1 MSSQA
6 YDIAIIGGG
15 IVGLATALQLST
27 NHPGQRAVVLEKE
40 TAIASH
46 QTGHNSGVIHSGIYY
61 RPGSLKARNC
71 VEGGRALMAFC
82 DENGIEYQLCGKVIV
97 ATDEREMAALDEL
110 HRRGTANGVP
120 GLRMLGSEELR
131 EIEPYANGIRALH
144 SPNTGIID
152 FAQVA
157 AAYAS
162 RFRENGGEVLT
173 GARVM
178 SIRRADGLTYLETD
192 GGVVRARNVI
202 NCAGLYSDVIA
213 RMMGVPQDVRIV
225 PFRGEYYMLAPEA
238 EHMVNG
244 LIYPVPNPEFPFL
257 GVHFTRTVHGEVEAG
272 PNAVLAFAREGYN
285 ITRVNPKEM
294 LGTLG
299 YRGFWTM
306 SARYWKMGMM
316 ELYRSVSKGAFVR
329 SLQKLVPEIRDEH
342 LVKGNAGVR
351 AQEVERT
358 GLMTDDFHITETPN
372 AVHVRN
378 APSPGATA
386 SLAIGRDVVAAAAKA
401 FGLG

>member
-110 HRRGTANGVP
+110 LRRGTANGVP
-120 GLRMLGSEELR
+120 GLRMLGSRSCARSSRTPRHSRTPLAEHRHHRLR
-131 EIEPYANGIRALH
+131 AGGRRLRK
-144 SPNTGIID
+144 
-152 FAQVA
+152 
-157 AAYAS
+157 

-202 NCAGLYSDVIA
+202 NCAGLYSDTIA

-238 EHMVNG
+238 EQ
-244 LIYPVPNPEFPFL
+244 
-257 GVHFTRTVHGEVEAG
+257 
-272 PNAVLAFAREGYN
+272 
-285 ITRVNPKEM
+285 
-294 LGTLG
+294 
-299 YRGFWTM
+299 W
-306 SARYWKMGMM
+306 
-316 ELYRSVSKGAFVR
+316 
-329 SLQKLVPEIRDEH
+329 
-342 LVKGNAGVR
+342 
-351 AQEVERT
+351 
-358 GLMTDDFHITETPN
+358 
-372 AVHVRN
+372 
-378 APSPGATA
+378 
-386 SLAIGRDVVAAAAKA
+386 
-401 FGLG
+401 

>member
-1 MSSQA
+1 MSSPA

-15 IVGLATALQLST
+15 IIGLATALQLSLR
-27 NHPGQRAVVLEKE
+27 HPEQRAVVLEKE
-40 TAIASH
+40 TTLAAH

-71 VEGGRALMAFC
+71 VEGGRALMDFC

-97 ATDEREMAALDEL
+97 ATDQREIAALDEL

-120 GLRMLGSEELR
+120 GLKVLGPEQLR
-131 EIEPYANGIRALH
+131 EIEPYANGVRALH

-152 FAQVA
+152 FSQVA
-157 AAYAS
+157 AAYAN
-162 RFRENGGEVLT
+162 RFRDNGGEVVT

-178 SIRRADGLTYLETD
+178 SIRRADGLVYLETAR
-192 GGVVRARNVI
+192 GVVRARNVI
-202 NCAGLYSDVIA
+202 NCAGLYSDAVA
-213 RMMGVPQDVRIV
+213 RMMGVGQDVRIV
-225 PFRGEYYMLAPEA
+225 PFRGEYYMLSPEA
-238 EHMVNG
+238 EPMVKG

-257 GVHFTRTVHGEVEAG
+257 GVHFTRTVHEEVEAG
-272 PNAVLAFAREGYN
+272 PNAVLAFAREGYSL
-285 ITRVNPKEM
+285 TRFNPKEM

-316 ELYRSVSKGAFVR
+316 EMYRSLSKGAFVK
-329 SLQKLVPEIRDEH
+329 SLQRLVPEIRDSH
-342 LVKGNAGVR
+342 LVRGNAGVR
-351 AQEVERT
+351 AQEVGRN
-358 GLMTDDFHITETPN
+358 GLMTDDFHITATPN
-372 AVHVRN
+372 AIHVRN

-386 SLAIGRDVVAAAAKA
+386 SLAIGRDVVVAASRA
-401 FGLG
+401 FDL

>member
-1 MSSQA
+1 MSSPS

-15 IVGLATALQLST
+15 IIGLATALQLSMR
-27 NHPGQRAVVLEKE
+27 HPEQRTVVLEKE
-40 TAIASH
+40 PALAAH

-71 VEGGRALMAFC
+71 VEGGRALMDFC
-82 DENGIEYQLCGKVIV
+82 DENGVEYQLCGKVIV
-97 ATDEREMAALDEL
+97 ATNERELAALDEL

-120 GLRMLGSEELR
+120 GLRVLGPEELR
-131 EIEPYANGIRALH
+131 ELEPYANGVRALH
-144 SPNTGIID
+144 SPNTGIVD

-157 AAYAS
+157 AAYAN
-162 RFRENGGEVLT
+162 RFRDTGGEVVT
-173 GARVM
+173 GARVV
-178 SIRRADGLTYLETD
+178 SIRRADGYVYLETAR
-192 GGVVRARNVI
+192 GVVRARNVI
-202 NCAGLYSDVIA
+202 NCAGLYSDAIA

-272 PNAVLAFAREGYN
+272 PNAVLAFAREGYSM
-285 ITRVNPKEM
+285 TRFNPKEM

-306 SARYWKMGMM
+306 SARYWRMGMM
-316 ELYRSVSKGAFVR
+316 EMYRSVSKGAFVK
-329 SLQKLVPEIRDEH
+329 SLQRLVPDIRHSH
-342 LVKGNAGVR
+342 LVRGNAGVR
-351 AQEVERT
+351 AQEVGRN
-358 GLMTDDFHITETPN
+358 GLMTDDFHITATPN
-372 AVHVRN
+372 AIHVRN

-386 SLAIGRDVVAAAAKA
+386 SLAIGRDVVVAASRA
-401 FGLG
+401 FDL